1 TPLYPPGVVSRPAP
15 AESNRRGAGRK
26 SSVGF
31 GVRPVEVQPS
41 HVEERRLLR
50 GRGGLAT
57 AGLGGALLPLL
68 RPCSSAGCG
77 PRELPALL
85 VGDAVTLP
93 DHEEIDETRER
104 AREERQVPLPV
115 ARRVGERAHLVER
128 ERERR
133 AVAPPRR
140 EAEVGEN
147 LPLVDARGGRGR
159 RPPARH
165 WTAPAPPT
173 RTRTSYA
180 SRSGWF
186 GIAWT
191 VTLRSIS
198 APSRSIASR
207 PSPSR

>member
-1 TPLYPPGVVSRPAP
+1 MSKSDGCSGVEAGLRPRGLAAPFFPFFALVAAP
-15 AESNRRGAGRK
+15 A
-26 SSVGF
+26 
-31 GVRPVEVQPS
+31 
-41 HVEERRLLR
+41 
-50 GRGGLAT
+50 
-57 AGLGGALLPLL
+57 AGLGSFQPFWWAM
-68 RPCSSAGCG
+68 RSPCLITRRSM
-77 PRELPALL
+77 
-85 VGDAVTLP
+85 
-93 DHEEIDETRER
+93 TRER

-159 RPPARH
+159 HPPARH
-165 WTAPAPPT
+165 WTAPAPPA
-173 RTRTSYA
+173 RTRTSYT

-207 PSPSR
+207 P